1 MADLDNGLPPE
12 GIDVTDNRISS
23 VNIGRADAD
32 NMNINDINSINIS
45 SLKVDVQSVRK
56 VSAILVSTEPA
67 GRNIAM
73 FL

>member
-32 NMNINDINSINIS
+32 NMNINDIIIYIMTGFMVVGVID
-45 SLKVDVQSVRK
+45 K
-56 VSAILVSTEPA
+56 IL
-67 GRNIAM
+67 GNK
-73 FL
+73 